1 MNARRT
7 RGIVVQQLRQTEVEY
22 LRLAFVVDHYI
33 AGFDVA
39 MNYSLRMGHCQRIRH
54 LNGDRQSTFKL
65 QRLST
70 DELPHIATRNVL
82 HRNKVDAIDF
92 VEVEDGADVW
102 MV

>member
-7 RGIVVQQLRQTEVEY
+7 RGIVIQQFRQTEIEY
-22 LRLAFVVDHYI
+22 LRLALVVDHYI

-39 MNYSLRMGHCQRIRH
+39 MNDSLRMGHCQRVRH
-54 LNGDRQSTFKL
+54 LNSDRQSAFQL

-82 HRNKVDAIDF
+82 HRNKVDSVDF
-92 VEVEDGADVW
+92 VEVEDGAKGWV
-102 MV
+102 V